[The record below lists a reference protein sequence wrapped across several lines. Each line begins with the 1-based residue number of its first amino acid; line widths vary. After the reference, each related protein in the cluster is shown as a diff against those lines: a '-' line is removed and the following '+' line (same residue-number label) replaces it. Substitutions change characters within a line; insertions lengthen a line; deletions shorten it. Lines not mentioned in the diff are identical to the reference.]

1 MRIIFVVWAVVP
13 VLLLLSSAI
22 YRLGIHAVVA
32 LSDSLSLLQWC
43 ALMFSVI
50 YMLHAEGY
58 KGFYKAFAPR
68 FAARVRYVRD
78 NGSALQRIFAP
89 VFCFGFFGATR
100 RRLIATYLL
109 TTMIICMV
117 LLVSQVAQPWR
128 GIIDAGVVAG
138 LIVGVISIVYFL
150 AQALNQEN
158 FEYSPEICEE

>member
-1 MRIIFVVWAVVP
+1 MRILFVLWAVVP

-32 LSDSLSLLQWC
+32 VSDSLTPLQWC
-43 ALMFSVI
+43 ALVFSVI

-68 FAARVRYVRD
+68 FAARVRHVRD
-78 NGSALQRIFAP
+78 SGSTLQRVLAP

-100 RRLIATYLL
+100 RRLLTTYLL
-109 TTMIICMV
+109 TTMIVCMV

-138 LIVGVISIVYFL
+138 LIVGVMSMLYFL
-150 AQALNQEN
+150 AQALSQES
-158 FEYSPEICEE
+158 FEHSPEIAEE